1 MIKIQNVNGSSRFE
15 NPVGYNTWLEYWE
28 AKTGKSAWR
37 CSAIDCHK
45 FGRVNLV
52 GAHVKKVGSYDNS
65 WYIVPLCHKCNM
77 QCGQRFYVEGPLV
90 PVDSTN
96 QIRW

>member
-65 WYIVPLCHKCNM
+65 WYIVHLCRGCNN
-77 QCGQRFYVEGPLV
+77 RVDEFYVDETLV
-90 PVDSTN
+90 PVPSN
-96 QIRW
+96 Y